1 LTGRWFPVFIFIS
14 VYADI
19 YIGRNVEDIAQI
31 YKALSEPMR
40 LRIMMLLM
48 KGELCV
54 CDFMEVL
61 EEPQS
66 KVSRHLA
73 YLKHSGLIQGKRV
86 GTWMHYFLRDHLD
99 GLIAAHIKLLK
110 KELPGRNWAKADA
123 AKLIE
128 VQKKKLCDNAAG
140 NGPAAR
146 RKAVAGKGRIVLQGK
161 KRTNP

>member
-1 LTGRWFPVFIFIS
+1 MTGRLFQVFILIS

-19 YIGRNVEDIAQI
+19 FIGRNVEDIAQI

-40 LRIMMLLM
+40 LRIMMLLV

-54 CDFMEVL
+54 CDLMEVL

-86 GTWMHYFLRDHLD
+86 GTWMHYFLRDHLE

-110 KELPGRNWAKADA
+110 KELPGLNWAKADA
-123 AKLIE
+123 TKLIE

-140 NGPAAR
+140 NGTVSR
-146 RKAVAGKGRIVLQGK
+146 GKAVKGKRRTALQSK

>member
-1 LTGRWFPVFIFIS
+1 MLVLIFILLS

-19 YIGRNVEDIAQI
+19 FIGLNVEDTAQI

-54 CDFMEVL
+54 CDLMEVL

-86 GTWMHYFLRDHLD
+86 GTWMHYFLKDPLE
-99 GLIAAHIKLLK
+99 GPTAAHLKFLK
-110 KELPGRNWAKADA
+110 KELLGLGWARADA
-123 AKLIE
+123 AKLME
-128 VQKKKLCDNAAG
+128 VQKKKLCDSSAVP
-140 NGPAAR
+140 GPVSRKRGITGKR
-146 RKAVAGKGRIVLQGK
+146 RTAMKRTK
-161 KRTNP
+161 KRNS